1 MILRHKNR
9 ELLRYEWTAMGG
21 IRLLSVERLKGFRF
35 RVHPHYNLPRERLAL
50 LERFLQKR
58 VSDILQY
65 GLDADD
71 YLNVSK
77 KTVGV
82 KNKIKRP
89 DVGVKCGDLDACA
102 LQMIWNMKANPNIT
116 ARELADVL
124 GVEQRTIERRIRV
137 LREKGIV
144 RRVGVDKTGHWEVLL
159 EF

>member
-21 IRLLSVERLKGFRF
+21 VRLLSVEESARRW
-35 RVHPHYNLPRERLAL
+35 LPLEFGEASAPGNEQALADRLA
-50 LERFLQKR
+50 
-58 VSDILQY
+58 SW
-65 GLDADD
+65 
-71 YLNVSK
+71 LNHR
-77 KTVGV
+77 TAPMG
-82 KNKIKRP
+82 
-89 DVGVKCGDLDACA
+89 
-102 LQMIWNMKANPNIT
+102 NMKANPNIT